1 MNRFRAA
8 AIGAA
13 ASVLAAVVPAHAAD
27 MRLLTVSGHG
37 EASGIPDQAQL
48 SAGVTTTAKTAAE
61 ALAQN
66 ATQMNAVFAALKRL
80 GVPERKI
87 QTSNFSIQP
96 QYPPYNQN
104 NTGLQRIIG
113 YTVSNQ
119 VSVTLDDVKK
129 LGPAIDALVAAGANQ
144 INEVSFT
151 IDDTK
156 ALVTKAR
163 VDAVA
168 DATDRAN
175 TYARAAGVSL
185 GSIVSI
191 SDAEVVVSPPVPMRA
206 RAMVAKQDSTPV
218 AAGEESISA
227 NVTIVWEI
235 R

>member
-1 MNRFRAA
+1 MNRFHAA
-8 AIGAA
+8 AIGVI
-13 ASVLAAVVPAHAAD
+13 ASALAAIAPAQAAD
-27 MRLLTVSGHG
+27 TPRLLTVSGHG
-37 EASGIPDQAQL
+37 EVSGVPDQAQL
-48 SAGVTTTAKTAAE
+48 SAGVTTTAKTAEE

-66 ATQMNAVFAALKRL
+66 ATQMNGVFAALKRL

-104 NTGLQRIIG
+104 NTGLQHIIG

-144 INEVSFT
+144 VNDVSFT

-156 ALVTKAR
+156 SLVTKAR
-163 VDAVA
+163 IEAVA

-175 TYARAAGVSL
+175 TYAKAAGVSL
-185 GSIVSI
+185 GNIVSI
-191 SDAEVVVSPPVPMRA
+191 SDADVMVQPPMPMRA
-206 RAMVAKQDSTPV
+206 RAMVAQDKTPV
-218 AAGEESISA
+218 AAGEESVSA
-227 NVTIVWEI
+227 SVTIVWEI
-235 R
+235 H